1 MSHPVTVAIT
11 RQLDVGHEAEMVSWL
26 NAGIHLA
33 ERFPGFL
40 GAGWVRPEADS
51 TEWHMLYRFADSDA
65 LQQWEQSS
73 QRAWW
78 RASASGL
85 GVVEARVEKR
95 TGIEGW
101 FDVPQSTLVE
111 QSPGRPG
118 GSTPPPPPRWKQAC
132 TIFLVFFPLSIAA
145 NYLARELL
153 TGVALPLRVLATV
166 LVMTPVMT
174 YVALPWITRTMQWWL
189 QGQPA
194 PWRRSHA
201 DVAAEGSRSS

>member
-1 MSHPVTVAIT
+1 MAEPVTVAIT
-11 RQLDVGHEAEMVSWL
+11 RQLEVGHEAEMVSWL

-51 TEWHMLYRFADSDA
+51 TEWHMLYRFADHDA
-65 LQQWEQSS
+65 LLQWEQSS

-101 FDVPQSTLVE
+101 FDVPESTLVVE
-111 QSPGRPG
+111 SAGQQAGTRP
-118 GSTPPPPPRWKQAC
+118 PPPPPRWKQAC
-132 TIFLVFFPLSIAA
+132 TIFIVFFPLSVAA
-145 NYLARELL
+145 NWLATQLL
-153 TGVALPLRVLATV
+153 GDIVLPLRVLATV

-174 YVALPWITRTMQWWL
+174 YVALPWITRSMQWWL
-189 QGQPA
+189 RGEPA
-194 PWRRSHA
+194 PWSR
-201 DVAAEGSRSS
+201 GSRSRPNP

>member
-1 MSHPVTVAIT
+1 MNHPVTVAIT
-11 RQLDVGHEAEMVSWL
+11 RQLEVGHEAEMVSWL

-51 TEWHMLYRFADSDA
+51 TEWHMLYRFADHDS

-78 RASASGL
+78 RSSASGL

-101 FDVPQSTLVE
+101 FDVPESTLVVE
-111 QSPGRPG
+111 SAGQQKAP
-118 GSTPPPPPRWKQAC
+118 TPPPRWKQAC
-132 TIFLVFFPLSIAA
+132 TIFLVFFPLSLFV
-145 NYLARELL
+145 NWFSGEFL
-153 TGVALPLRVLATV
+153 TDVVLPLRVLLGV
-166 LVMTPVMT
+166 LMMTPVMT

-194 PWRRSHA
+194 PWRRTTE
-201 DVAAEGSRSS
+201 AAAAS

>member
-1 MSHPVTVAIT
+1 MNHPVTVAIT
-11 RQLDVGHEAEMVSWL
+11 RQLEIGHEAEMVSWL

-51 TEWHMLYRFADSDA
+51 TEWHMLYRFADHDS

-101 FDVPQSTLVE
+101 FDVPESTLVVE
-111 QSPGRPG
+111 SDGQQKAPVA
-118 GSTPPPPPRWKQAC
+118 PPRWKQAC
-132 TIFLVFFPLSIAA
+132 TIFLVFFPLSLFVNWFSGEFLID
-145 NYLARELL
+145 
-153 TGVALPLRVLATV
+153 VVLPLRVLLGV
-166 LVMTPVMT
+166 LMMTPVMT
-174 YVALPWITRTMQWWL
+174 YVALPWITRSMQWWL

-194 PWRRSHA
+194 PWRRT
-201 DVAAEGSRSS
+201 SRESVTS

>member
-1 MSHPVTVAIT
+1 MAEPVTVAIT
-11 RQLDVGHEAEMVSWL
+11 RQLEVGHEAEMVSWL

-51 TEWHMLYRFADSDA
+51 TEWHMLYRFADHDA
-65 LQQWEQSS
+65 LLQWEQSS

-101 FDVPQSTLVE
+101 FDAPESTLVVE
-111 QSPGRPG
+111 SSGARAA
-118 GSTPPPPPRWKQAC
+118 TPAPPPRWKQAC
-132 TIFLVFFPLSIAA
+132 TIFLVFFPLSLVV
-145 NYLARELL
+145 NVLAREYLRGL
-153 TGVALPLRVLATV
+153 VLPLRVLVIV
-166 LVMTPVMT
+166 LVMTPIMT
-174 YVALPWITRTMQWWL
+174 YVALPWITRSMQWWL

-194 PWRRSHA
+194 PWRRS
-201 DVAAEGSRSS
+201 SRESATS

>member
-1 MSHPVTVAIT
+1 MSDTSAAAHPVTVAIT
-11 RQLDVGHEAEMVSWL
+11 RHLDAGHEAEMMSWL
-26 NAGIHLA
+26 SAGIHLA

-51 TEWHMLYRFADSDA
+51 TEWHMLYRFADDA
-65 LQQWEQSS
+65 SLLQWEQSS

-78 RASASGL
+78 RSSASGL

-101 FDVPQSTLVE
+101 FDVPQSTLVVE
-111 QSPGRPG
+111 
-118 GSTPPPPPRWKQAC
+118 GSSGSAAPPAPPRWKQAC
-132 TIFLVFFPLSIAA
+132 TIFLVFFPLSLLVNALSGA
-145 NYLARELL
+145 YLE
-153 TGVALPLRVLATV
+153 GVPLPLRVLATV

-189 QGQPA
+189 QGQPP
-194 PWRRSHA
+194 PWRRSRA
-201 DVAAEGSRSS
+201 TAS